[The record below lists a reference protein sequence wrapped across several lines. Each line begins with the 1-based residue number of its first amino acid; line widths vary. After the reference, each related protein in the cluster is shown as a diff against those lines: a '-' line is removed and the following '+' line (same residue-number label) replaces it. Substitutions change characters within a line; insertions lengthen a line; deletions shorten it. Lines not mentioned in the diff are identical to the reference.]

1 MPSIKILND
10 YPEIYLLRP
19 AIEKISCFVAN
30 CEKVTIRMVTIIATD
45 DQTLSDM
52 KINFFGEDL
61 LTDTISFNYNEPGEP
76 IEGEIYLSID
86 RIKENASLYSI
97 SFEKELVMVI
107 VHSLLH
113 LVGYC
118 DDTISGRKQMAALQ
132 NLYCQKLDLRRLYR
146 RRPKQA
152 NKN

>member
-10 YPEIYLLRP
+10 YPEIYLLHP
-19 AIEKISCFVAN
+19 AIERISCFVAN
-30 CEKVTIRMVTIIATD
+30 CEKVIIKKVTIIATD
-45 DQTLSDM
+45 DRTLNDM

-61 LTDTISFNYNEPGEP
+61 LTDTISFNYNEPDEP

-86 RIKENASLYSI
+86 RIKENANLYNI

-113 LVGYC
+113 LIGYC
-118 DDTISGRKQMAALQ
+118 DDTISGRKQMMALQ
-132 NLYCQKLDLRRLYR
+132 NLYCQKLNVKGLYR
-146 RRPKQA
+146 RRSKQVD
-152 NKN
+152 KY